1 MPPAFKAAVL
11 ALLATL
17 PGCASGQ
24 AGDDGGALA
33 ETSTD
38 STIQFPDSGPT
49 DALGA
54 PEGTGGTITVTAP
67 AGGETFPAGSQQTL
81 SWTSSGAVGSVD
93 IELWRA
99 GSKHGDV
106 AQGQA
111 PSGSYAWSVP
121 VDTPRGDDYTLRVA
135 DPASGAAGTSA
146 AFAIA
151 NWRFRAPISVTSTMA
166 LADYQ
171 VRVTLDDAG
180 FTYANASPD
189 GADLR
194 FGSTSAPG
202 TFDLPHWIEDWSPGG
217 TSHVWVK
224 VPALSAGQATT
235 IYLFY
240 GMAGASDAGDVQATF
255 PSQLVSSGNLTLNGP
270 QEVDWFELKAGDTL
284 TLGSGQPLTI
294 KARRILISGSV
305 DGTGKGHAGGTG
317 GGAGQGPGGG
327 GGATN
332 SGAGG
337 GSYGGKGG
345 TGGYDSADTPG
356 TGGPVYGSSSGSSIE
371 MGSGGGA
378 GSSQVG
384 GAGGGAL
391 TLEGEQ
397 VLVSGAIAVNGEAGI
412 GAGQSSGGGAGGGIL
427 IIGEAVSLTG
437 SCAARGGAG
446 GSGSSTA
453 NDGGGGGGGG
463 RIKVLH
469 GEPMG
474 AAPSL
479 VVTGGAGGQYGDVAS
494 GTAGAKGSSYTAQ
507 QGYSPVTVTVG
518 AEEPAE

>member
-1 MPPAFKAAVL
+1 MPPGIKATVL
-11 ALLATL
+11 ALVTLA
-17 PGCASGQ
+17 GCASGH
-24 AGDDGGALA
+24 AGSDGGALA
-33 ETSTD
+33 ETSAD
-38 STIQFPDSGPT
+38 STIQFPDVGPT
-49 DALGA
+49 DAVSA
-54 PEGTGGTITVTAP
+54 PEGTAGGTITVTAP
-67 AGGETFPAGSQQTL
+67 TGGETFPAGSQQTV
-81 SWTSSGAVGSVD
+81 SWTSVGAVGAVD
-93 IELWRA
+93 IELWRG
-99 GSKHGDV
+99 GSKRGDV

-121 VDTPRGDDYTLRVA
+121 ADTPHGDDYTLRLT
-135 DPASGAAGTSA
+135 DPASGAAGASA
-146 AFAIA
+146 TFTIA
-151 NWRFRAPISVTSTMA
+151 NWRFRAPVAVSSAAA
-166 LADYQ
+166 LTDYQ
-171 VRVTLDDAG
+171 VRLTLDAAG
-180 FTYANASPD
+180 FAYANAAPD

-194 FGSTSAPG
+194 CGSTSAAG

-224 VPALSAGQATT
+224 VPALSASQSTT

-240 GMAGASDAGDVQATF
+240 GMAGASAASDVQATF
-255 PSQLVSSGNLTLNGP
+255 PSQVVSSGDLTLSGP

-284 TLGSGQPLTI
+284 TLVSGQPLTI
-294 KARRILISGSV
+294 KARRILIAGTV
-305 DGTGKGHAGGTG
+305 DGAAKGYSGGSSG
-317 GGAGQGPGGG
+317 GDGAGPGGG

-356 TGGPVYGSSSGSSIE
+356 TGGPVYGSSGGSSIE

-378 GSSQVG
+378 GTSQAG

-397 VLVSGAIAVNGEAGI
+397 VLVSGPVAVDGEAGV
-412 GAGQSSGGGAGGGIL
+412 GSGQSSGGGAGGGIL
-427 IIGEAVSLTG
+427 IIGEAVGLTG
-437 SCAARGGAG
+437 TCSARGGAG
-446 GSGSSTA
+446 GSGTSTA

-469 GEPMG
+469 GEPLG
-474 AAPSL
+474 GSPSL
-479 VVTGGAGGQYGDVAS
+479 VVTGGAGGQYGDVSS

-507 QGYSPVTVTVG
+507 QGFSPVTVTVG
-518 AEEPAE
+518 AEEPAD